1 MYSQFK
7 LINAN
12 LQEVDPSFLS
22 FFQLQSRVIY
32 VENSGCREFNCKLLS
47 ESELLKLCCL
57 CQDSLLIV
65 MWPWWQVWTLNWEEI
80 MRLCLHIFKLDCW
93 VDQGWARVWSWIFE
107 GFILPKC
114 SLQTFHHSSHWK
126 IQFKYTICDTKYT
139 ISDIPN
145 TQSQLQNKP
154 SQIPNTTSQ
163 IPKTRYQIPKYTKY
177 TIWFIWWDDERL
189 TFVLE
194 ASINLWKG
202 SKKRPFN

>member
-12 LQEVDPSFLS
+12 LQEVNPSFLS

-80 MRLCLHIFKLDCW
+80 MRLCLHIFKLDWWW
-93 VDQGWARVWSWIFE
+93 VDQGWTRVQLDIWRIHFAQMPASN
-107 GFILPKC
+107 LSPQLTLKNP
-114 SLQTFHHSSHWK
+114 
-126 IQFKYTICDTKYT
+126 IQYTISDTKYT
-139 ISDIPN
+139 ISD
-145 TQSQLQNKP
+145 
-154 SQIPNTTSQ
+154 
-163 IPKTRYQIPKYTKY
+163 TKY
-177 TIWFIWWDDERL
+177 TIPETKNHHLKYQKIPN
-189 TFVLE
+189 TPY
-194 ASINLWKG
+194 G
-202 SKKRPFN
+202 PFDAMMSVSHSF